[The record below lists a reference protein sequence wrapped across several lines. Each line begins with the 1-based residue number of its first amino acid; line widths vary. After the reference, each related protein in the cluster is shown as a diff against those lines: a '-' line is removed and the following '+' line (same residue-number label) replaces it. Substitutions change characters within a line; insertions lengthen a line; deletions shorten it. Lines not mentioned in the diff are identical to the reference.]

1 MRKETSVKK
10 KVSRKRP
17 VEMRMRVSEKE
28 AKQIKDKMDKLGL
41 RNREAYLRKMAL
53 EGYVIMLDLPGL
65 REMTKELHACGN
77 NLNQI
82 ARRVNSDGGLFAADM
97 AALKN
102 QFDDINGRAEKILS
116 SLAVLQE

>member
-1 MRKETSVKK
+1 MRKEKK
-10 KVSRKRP
+10 DKASGRQRP

-28 AKQIKDKMDKLGL
+28 AKLIKDKMARLGI

-53 EGYVIMLDLPGL
+53 DGYCVQLDLPEL

-82 ARRVNSDGGLFAADM
+82 ARRVNSDGALFAQDIAY
-97 AALKN
+97 LRE
-102 QFDDINGRAEKILS
+102 QFDIISRQAEKILV
-116 SLAVLQE
+116 SLAPLQV

>member
-1 MRKETSVKK
+1 MRKEMNEKK
-10 KVSRKRP
+10 RVSRKRP

-28 AKQIKDKMDKLGL
+28 AKQIKEKMDRLGL
-41 RNREAYLRKMAL
+41 RNREAYLRKMAID
-53 EGYVIMLDLPGL
+53 GYAVMLDLPEL
-65 REMTKELHACGN
+65 REMTRELHACGN

-82 ARRVNSDGGLFAADM
+82 ARRVNSNGGLFAADM

-102 QFDDINGRAEKILS
+102 QFDDINGRAEKILA

>member
-1 MRKETSVKK
+1 MRKESGVKK
-10 KVSRKRP
+10 EVSRKRP

-28 AKQIKDKMDKLGL
+28 AKQIKEKMDSLGL
-41 RNREAYLRKMAL
+41 RNREAYLRKMAID
-53 EGYVIMLDLPGL
+53 GYAVMLDLPEL
-65 REMTKELHACGN
+65 REMTRELHACGN

-82 ARRVNSDGGLFAADM
+82 ARRINSDGNLFAADI

-102 QFDDINGRAEKILS
+102 QFDDINGQAEKILA